1 MYIISETLAGNDPRY
16 HIAMERIYSHWIYT
30 SYYIPEEIR
39 SSVKTD
45 NIVMVEVNENV
56 ARAVKFGNVNAGKIG
71 IRTGSLAYEE
81 VFGES
86 TEPDG
91 EKTYYYIN
99 ETDEANVIQALK
111 AEMTLYLNNHFSKLS
126 EDEYSRFSNKK
137 QTIESEI
144 SACNTLVECQ
154 KLMHV
159 RFGLESLKGAQTDHD
174 LGPAKFDL
182 SEPGRDNFQ

>member
-1 MYIISETLAGNDPRY
+1 MYIISETLAGNDPRF
-16 HIAMERIYSHWIYT
+16 HIDIERIYSHWLYT
-30 SYYIPEEIR
+30 SYYVPDSAISSIGLDNKEI
-39 SSVKTD
+39 
-45 NIVMVEVNENV
+45 VEVDESV

-71 IRTGSLAYEE
+71 IRTGTLAHEE

-91 EKTYYYIN
+91 QKTYYYIN
-99 ETDEANVIQALK
+99 ETDEANVVQALK
-111 AEMTLYLNNHFSKLS
+111 TEMSLYLNKHFSKLS
-126 EDEYSRFSNKK
+126 SDEYSIFFNKK
-137 QTIESEI
+137 QTIENEI

-159 RFGLESLKGAQTDHD
+159 RFGLESLKGAQTDHN

>member
-1 MYIISETLAGNDPRY
+1 MYIISETLAGNDPRF
-16 HIAMERIYSHWIYT
+16 HNDMERIYTHWIYT
-30 SYYIPEEIR
+30 SYYVPESAKSSIVVDNKEI
-39 SSVKTD
+39 
-45 NIVMVEVNENV
+45 VEVSEDI

-91 EKTYYYIN
+91 QKTYYYIN
-99 ETDEANVIQALK
+99 ESDEQNVVQALK
-111 AEMTLYLNNHFSKLS
+111 SEMTLYLNKHFSRLPS
-126 EDEYSRFSNKK
+126 EEYSRYSDKR
-137 QTIESEI
+137 QTIENEI
-144 SACNTLVECQ
+144 AACNSLVDCQ

-159 RFGLESLKGAQTDHD
+159 RFGLESLKGAQTDYN

-182 SEPGRDNFQ
+182 SEPDRDNFQ